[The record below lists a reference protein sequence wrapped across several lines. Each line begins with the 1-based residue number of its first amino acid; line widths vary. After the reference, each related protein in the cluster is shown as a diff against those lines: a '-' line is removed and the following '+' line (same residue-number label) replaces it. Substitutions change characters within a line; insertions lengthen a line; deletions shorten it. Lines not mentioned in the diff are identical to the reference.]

1 MNERTI
7 AAALDRDGYALTPP
21 LLTPA
26 QCEEVSALFAVDEAF
41 RSTVTMARHRSGE
54 GSYRYFARP
63 LPPIVADLRERLYP
77 PLAAVANRW
86 ASRLGMPGYP
96 LDLAGLAA
104 MCAGAGQLRPTPL
117 LLRYEEGGY
126 NCLHQDL
133 YGDVVFPLQVAILL
147 SRPDI
152 DGRGRSHGRWWRAQ
166 ARVKGSCSR
175 STTARF
181 PHDGGATA
189 GSCCAMA
196 CRGATPGCAS
206 RSASSSTTRRDVARR
221 AAQQRSRVRSQN
233 RRSA

>member
-1 MNERTI
+1 VRQDREAQVEAVEEVLGHVDPPAVRQMVNRVVEAGIGRKYTVTDRTI

-41 RSTVTMARHRSGE
+41 RSTVTMARHRFGE

-96 LDLAGLAA
+96 PDLAGLAA
-104 MCAGAGQLRPTPL
+104 MRAGAGQLRPTPL

-133 YGDVVFPLQVAILL
+133 
-147 SRPDI
+147 
-152 DGRGRSHGRWWRAQ
+152 
-166 ARVKGSCSR
+166 
-175 STTARF
+175 
-181 PHDGGATA
+181 
-189 GSCCAMA
+189 
-196 CRGATPGCAS
+196 
-206 RSASSSTTRRDVARR
+206 
-221 AAQQRSRVRSQN
+221 
-233 RRSA
+233 